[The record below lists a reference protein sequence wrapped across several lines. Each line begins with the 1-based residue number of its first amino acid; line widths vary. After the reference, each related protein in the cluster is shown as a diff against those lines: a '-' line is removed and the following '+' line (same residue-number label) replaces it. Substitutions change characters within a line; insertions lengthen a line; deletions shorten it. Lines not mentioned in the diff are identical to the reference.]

1 MFKNW
6 SITKKL
12 VFGFGI
18 IIFIVAVV
26 SLHTLYSL
34 YVINVNTKDLKERT
48 LKIVHSTQLRN
59 DILTKI
65 QLSITKMLLTEDM
78 EKKREIYNKI
88 LKARKEYG
96 EHLNF
101 LKKTTRSNKG
111 KKELKEV

>member
-34 YVINVNTKDLKERT
+34 YVINADTKDLRERT
-48 LKIVHSTQLRN
+48 LKISNAAELRN
-59 DILTKI
+59 EILTNV

-78 EKKREIYNKI
+78 EKRREIYN
-88 LKARKEYG
+88 
-96 EHLNF
+96 
-101 LKKTTRSNKG
+101 
-111 KKELKEV
+111 